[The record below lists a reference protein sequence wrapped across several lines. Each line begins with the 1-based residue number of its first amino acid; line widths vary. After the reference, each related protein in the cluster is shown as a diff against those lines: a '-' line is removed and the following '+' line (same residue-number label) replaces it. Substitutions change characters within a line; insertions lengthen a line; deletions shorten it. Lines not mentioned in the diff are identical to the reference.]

1 MSQLLR
7 VGALVAAGYVVF
19 QVLASATRTEAQI
32 LPIDEGASVAHD
44 LSPGEATPEE
54 RAEAARITAPSG
66 TAARETGAESPFGVG
81 RSARTGTTQ
90 TERRAF
96 LSSPDTDGFDPDR
109 DPDRDMVAFL

>member
-1 MSQLLR
+1 MSDLFR
-7 VGALVAAGYVVF
+7 VGLLVGAGY
-19 QVLASATRTEAQI
+19 LAFRVIAGATRTEAQI

-54 RAEAARITAPSG
+54 RAEAARVTAPSG

-96 LSSPDTDGFDPDR
+96 LSSPDDDLDPDR